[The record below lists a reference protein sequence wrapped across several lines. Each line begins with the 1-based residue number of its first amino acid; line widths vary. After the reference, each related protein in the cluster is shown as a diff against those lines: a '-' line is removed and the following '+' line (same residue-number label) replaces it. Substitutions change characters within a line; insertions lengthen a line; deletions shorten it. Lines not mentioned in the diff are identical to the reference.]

1 MSDDCYLCRSTK
13 WGPTQ
18 VDPQSILKPPGKEE
32 LVRSAQASIKGPQV
46 CGDITAL
53 VTFSVNGK
61 DKRDMYFVPITDAGT
76 CHLGYIRQIEG
87 VR

>member
-46 CGDITAL
+46 CGDITDL
-53 VTFSVNGK
+53 FMFSVNGK
-61 DKRDMYFVPITDAGT
+61 NKRDMNFVPVTDTGT
-76 CHLGYIRQIEG
+76 YHLGYVGQIRGI
-87 VR
+87 R